1 MKVLCGVI
9 FVANHRGQKLFMKR
23 ILVVDD
29 NTDILQIVKIILEN
43 YGFEVLATPKGEEA
57 FSKTNTFNP
66 QLILMDVFLSSGI
79 DGREIC
85 KTIKSNSE
93 TKDIPVILFSAQ
105 VKMDD
110 ALKSWDADD
119 FISKP
124 FEVKELICKI
134 KSHLP
139 DFNSN

>member
-1 MKVLCGVI
+1 
-9 FVANHRGQKLFMKR
+9 MKR
-23 ILVVDD
+23 VLVIDD
-29 NTDILQIVKIILEN
+29 NIDILQIVKIILEN
-43 YGFEVLATPKGEEA
+43 YGFEVLVTPKGEET
-57 FSKTNTFNP
+57 FSKADTFNP

-85 KTIKSNSE
+85 KTLKSSSQ

-110 ALKSWDADD
+110 VFRHWGADD

-124 FEVKELICKI
+124 FEVKELISKI
-134 KSHLP
+134 KYHLP
-139 DFNSN
+139 AE

>member
-1 MKVLCGVI
+1 
-9 FVANHRGQKLFMKR
+9 MKR

-43 YGFEVLATPKGEEA
+43 YGFEVMVIQKGEET
-57 FSKTNTFNP
+57 FSKTDTYNP
-66 QLILMDVFLSSGI
+66 QLILMDVFLSSGM

-85 KTIKSNSE
+85 KTLKANSQ

-105 VKMDD
+105 IKMDD
-110 ALKSWDADD
+110 GFHNWGADD

-124 FEVKELICKI
+124 FEVKELISKI
-134 KSHLP
+134 RSHLS
-139 DFNSN
+139 DINSD

>member
-1 MKVLCGVI
+1 
-9 FVANHRGQKLFMKR
+9 MKR

-43 YGFEVLATPKGEEA
+43 YGFEVMVTQKGEETI
-57 FSKTNTFNP
+57 SKTDTYNP

-85 KTIKSNSE
+85 KTLKANSQ

-105 VKMDD
+105 IKMDD
-110 ALKSWDADD
+110 GFQNWGADD

-124 FEVKELICKI
+124 FEVKELISKI
-134 KSHLP
+134 KSHLS
-139 DFNSN
+139 DISSD

>member
-1 MKVLCGVI
+1 MLR
-9 FVANHRGQKLFMKR
+9 ATDSEMLMKR

-43 YGFEVLATPKGEEA
+43 NGFEVVVTPNGEETLL
-57 FSKTNTFNP
+57 KTDTFHP

-85 KTIKSNSE
+85 KTLKANPE

-105 VKMDD
+105 VKMEDGF
-110 ALKSWDADD
+110 KSWGADD
-119 FISKP
+119 FIAKP
-124 FEVKELICKI
+124 FEVKELINKI
-134 KSHLP
+134 KSHLTE
-139 DFNSN
+139 SNAS

>member
-1 MKVLCGVI
+1 
-9 FVANHRGQKLFMKR
+9 MKR

-43 YGFEVLATPKGEEA
+43 YGFEVMVTPKGEEIL
-57 FSKTNTFNP
+57 SKTGAYNP
-66 QLILMDVFLSSGI
+66 QLILMDVFLSSGM

-85 KTIKSNSE
+85 KILKANSQ

-105 VKMDD
+105 IKMDD
-110 ALKSWDADD
+110 GFQNWGADD

-124 FEVKELICKI
+124 FEVKELISKI

>member
-1 MKVLCGVI
+1 
-9 FVANHRGQKLFMKR
+9 MKR

-43 YGFEVLATPKGEEA
+43 YGFEVMVTPKGEEA
-57 FSKTNTFNP
+57 FSKTDTYNP

-85 KTIKSNSE
+85 KTLKSNSQ

-105 VKMDD
+105 IKMDD
-110 ALKSWDADD
+110 GFQNWGADD

-124 FEVKELICKI
+124 FEVKELISKI
-134 KSHLP
+134 KSHLS
-139 DFNSN
+139 DINSEQ

>member
-1 MKVLCGVI
+1 MLR
-9 FVANHRGQKLFMKR
+9 ATDSEMLMKR

-43 YGFEVLATPKGEEA
+43 NGFEVVVTPNGEETLL
-57 FSKTNTFNP
+57 KTETFHP

-85 KTIKSNSE
+85 KTLKANSE

-105 VKMDD
+105 VKMEDGF
-110 ALKSWDADD
+110 KSWGADD
-119 FISKP
+119 FIAKP
-124 FEVKELICKI
+124 FEVKELINKI
-134 KSHLP
+134 KSHLTE
-139 DFNSN
+139 SNAS

>member
-1 MKVLCGVI
+1 
-9 FVANHRGQKLFMKR
+9 MKR

-29 NTDILQIVKIILEN
+29 NTDILHIVKIILEN
-43 YGFEVLATPKGEEA
+43 YGFEVMVTPKGEET
-57 FSKTNTFNP
+57 FSKTDTYNP

-85 KTIKSNSE
+85 KTLKANSQ

-105 VKMDD
+105 IKMDD
-110 ALKSWDADD
+110 GFQNWGADD

-124 FEVKELICKI
+124 FEVKELISKI
-134 KSHLP
+134 KSHLS
-139 DFNSN
+139 DINSD

>member
-1 MKVLCGVI
+1 
-9 FVANHRGQKLFMKR
+9 MKR

-29 NTDILQIVKIILEN
+29 NTDILHIVKIILEN
-43 YGFEVLATPKGEEA
+43 YGFEVMVTQKGEET
-57 FSKTNTFNP
+57 FSKADTYNP

-85 KTIKSNSE
+85 KTLKANSQ

-105 VKMDD
+105 IKMDD
-110 ALKSWDADD
+110 GFQNWGADD

-124 FEVKELICKI
+124 FEVKELISKI
-134 KSHLP
+134 KSHLS
-139 DFNSN
+139 DINSD

>member
-1 MKVLCGVI
+1 MLR
-9 FVANHRGQKLFMKR
+9 ATDSEMLMKR

-43 YGFEVLATPKGEEA
+43 NGFEVVVTPNGEETLL
-57 FSKTNTFNP
+57 KTETFHP

-85 KTIKSNSE
+85 KTLKANPE

-105 VKMDD
+105 VKMEDGF
-110 ALKSWDADD
+110 KSWGADD
-119 FISKP
+119 FIAKP
-124 FEVKELICKI
+124 FEVKELINKI
-134 KSHLP
+134 KSHLTE
-139 DFNSN
+139 SNAS